1 MMRNTV
7 NLYKALSDP
16 NRIRILMMLREGPLC
31 VCEIVEILGLA
42 NSTVSKHLSI
52 LRNVNLIMDEKE
64 GRWVDYRL
72 SNDSES
78 KDISFVLNHLS
89 DQLQGDPLIESDQK
103 QASSV
108 NRFTICSITK
118 PGDKEAN

>member
-1 MMRNTV
+1 MRNTV

-42 NSTVSKHLSI
+42 NSTISKHLSI
-52 LRNVNLIMDEKE
+52 LRNANLIMDEKE
-64 GRWVDYRL
+64 GRWVNYRL

-89 DQLQGDPLIESDQK
+89 DQLQGDPLIASDQK

-118 PGDKEAN
+118 HEDKGTN